1 MRVKLLGLGLLVGV
15 VGACRGE
22 PATKAQAETRAAS
35 PALNPSPIEPL
46 PALRTLGDFQLTDQN
61 DAVFTPAN
69 LAGKVW
75 LAAFMFTRCPTICPM
90 ITARMREV
98 QALAK
103 QRGVPLHLV
112 SFSVDP
118 EFDTPQVL
126 RTYAEKYGAEQSSWS
141 FVTGDN
147 AVIRNAAEEGF
158 KIAVEGKPTPQAVD
172 FGISHGSHLVLVD
185 GKRTIRGYYRSSDA
199 ESVANIV
206 RDAARLVAE
215 TPRTASAEPP
225 AK

>member
-1 MRVKLLGLGLLVGV
+1 MRANLLGLGLLVGSIA
-15 VGACRGE
+15 ACRAE
-22 PATKAQAETRAAS
+22 PPTKAQAETRASAN
-35 PALNPSPIEPL
+35 ALNPGTVGPL
-46 PALRTLGDFQLTDQN
+46 PSLGTLADFQLTDQN
-61 DAVFTPAN
+61 AAAFTPAS
-69 LAGKVW
+69 LSGKVW
-75 LAAFMFTRCPTICPM
+75 LAAFMFTRCPTICPV

-118 EFDTPQVL
+118 EFDTPEVL
-126 RTYAEKYGAEQSSWS
+126 RDYAQKYGADQSSWS

-147 AVIRNAAEEGF
+147 AVIRKAAEEGF

-185 GKRTIRGYYRSSDA
+185 GKRMIRGYYRSSEA
-199 ESVANIV
+199 ESVESVV
-206 RDAARLVAE
+206 RDAARLAAE
-215 TPRTASAEPP
+215 TPRTASAEQPP
-225 AK
+225 K